1 MIIAYKDPVENQ
13 DKYKITDKFVIEFL
27 FSQKF
32 YGIDLKISN
41 KTKSTIN
48 GKLRCV

>member
-32 YGIDLKISN
+32 YGIVSQNIKQNQINN
-41 KTKSTIN
+41 K
-48 GKLRCV
+48 L